1 MSLFVD
7 TSTWYAAVDAGD
19 ASHTR
24 AREILSASE
33 ALVTSDHVLVE
44 SWTLVRARRDRRDA
58 DAFWAGLR
66 SGSVQIESATPA
78 DLDVAWQISERFPDQ
93 DFSLVDRTSF
103 AVMMRLGLTRA
114 ASFDSDFAVFRYG
127 ARDRLAFE
135 IVR

>member
-19 ASHTR
+19 ASHAR
-24 AREILSASE
+24 AREILSAGE

-44 SWTLVRARRDRRDA
+44 SWTLVRARRDRRAA
-58 DAFWAGLR
+58 DAIWSGLR
-66 SGSVQIESATPA
+66 SGSVQIESATPS

-135 IVR
+135 VVR